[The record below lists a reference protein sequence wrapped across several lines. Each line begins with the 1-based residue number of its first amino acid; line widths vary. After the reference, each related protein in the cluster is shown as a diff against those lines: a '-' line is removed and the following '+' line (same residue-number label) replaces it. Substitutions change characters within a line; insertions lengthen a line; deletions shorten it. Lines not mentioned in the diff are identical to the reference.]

1 MSDTDLDVAVRAA
14 RAGAA
19 VLQRMY
25 GSELTRQAK
34 SATDFATAADVE
46 AEQAILE
53 VIRAA
58 RPDDAFVGEE
68 LGEVSGEVSGARDR
82 TWLVDPL
89 CGTLNFAAST
99 PLFSVNVAL
108 VVDGSTT
115 VAAVSHPPSGEVYW
129 ADDGTFG
136 ILDREHDVPAN
147 RLVNINADGPLDR
160 PFVGAQLAADPDFR
174 AVFAPRVESTTLALA
189 WVAAGRRLAYVT
201 DGHLEGSVH
210 FTPGIALCEAAPG
223 VVVSDLDGAPVH
235 TGPGLVAAADPETHA
250 TLLRLVARHR
260 P

>member
-1 MSDTDLDVAVRAA
+1 MSDRDVAVSAA

-19 VLQRMY
+19 VLRRMY
-25 GSELTRQAK
+25 GSELTREAK

-46 AEQAILE
+46 TERAILE
-53 VIRAA
+53 VVRAA

-68 LGEVSGEVSGARDR
+68 LGAIGGAEDR

-108 VVDGSTT
+108 VVGGRTV
-115 VAAVSHPPSGEVYW
+115 VAAVAHPPSGEVYW
-129 ADDGTFG
+129 ADNGAFG
-136 ILDREHDVPAN
+136 ILGREHGTPAN

-160 PFVGAQLAADPDFR
+160 PFVGAELAADPDFR
-174 AVFAPRVESTTLALA
+174 ATFAPRVESTTLALA

-201 DGHLEGSVH
+201 DGRLEGSVH
-210 FTPGIALCEAAPG
+210 FTAGIALCEAAPG

-260 P
+260 A

>member
-1 MSDTDLDVAVRAA
+1 MTGTDLDVAVRAA

-34 SATDFATAADVE
+34 TATDFATAADVE
-46 AEQAILE
+46 AERAILD

-68 LGEVSGEVSGARDR
+68 LGEVGAVGGAQDR

-108 VVDGSTT
+108 VVGGSTT
-115 VAAVSHPPSGEVYW
+115 VAAVAHPPSGEVYW

-136 ILDREHDVPAN
+136 VIGREHGAPAN
-147 RLVNINADGPLDR
+147 RLVNINADGPLDH

-174 AVFAPRVESTTLALA
+174 AAFAPRVESTTLALA

-201 DGHLEGSVH
+201 DGRLEGSVH
-210 FTPGIALCEAAPG
+210 FTAGIALCEAAPD
-223 VVVSDLDGAPVH
+223 VVVTDFDGAPVH
-235 TGPGLVAAADPETHA
+235 TGPGLVAAGDPETHA
-250 TLLRLVARHR
+250 TLLRLVAKHR
-260 P
+260 A